1 MSDILSIGGSAV
13 SAYQKSLGTVSNNI
27 ANLNTVGY
35 SRQELDLSAGSPQ
48 AIANIYLGTG
58 VSVDGTRRLYSEFAE
73 GALRS
78 SYAALNTQEP
88 MVDYAN
94 RVIDIV
100 GSAKVGLTSALD
112 QFYASAQ
119 SLSGDPGSIDLR
131 GKFLRDADGIA
142 GGFREI
148 SGQLTSIESD
158 SKAQIQSEIGKL
170 NEYSKQLAV
179 VNAQLHGQKTSAAQA
194 PQLLDQRDQLLREM
208 SKLTAIRV
216 NTLENGEVDVSLGD
230 GGGKG
235 GIVQGTEARPITA
248 VFDVSSPGKVEIVID
263 PFGQPVS
270 VPGMTSGSIG
280 GLIIF
285 RQQALEPTLNQL
297 DGLASTFASAVNG
310 INKEGVDLQGRTG
323 GDLFAIEPMFKVDA
337 PVVPQGSPLANG
349 AVVKANIVDN
359 AGFAFHDLQLTY
371 DSGKMLWTAKDMVSG
386 VTAKG
391 ADSVVINGTRLDI
404 NGSGQD
410 AQTVIL
416 RAVQHPS
423 SGITLVQKDAT
434 RVAAAALFRVTPAPL
449 NASGV
454 TASITYQAPA
464 AQPAGP
470 TALNK
475 LLDNTANAAAGVRF
489 AVPSSPGY
497 LGLTTIPAGT
507 ADVAVYLDNIS
518 SAGQNLQILT
528 RDGRHLVGTGLA
540 AEQASS
546 LLQEKNGFV
555 AGATYSDSYL
565 NRSGDKGYEGLSV
578 FYGARALAQKV
589 PVYTNSADPS
599 DHSISSYQTLPA
611 RLESARIADARGA
624 PGSVMIAAGAISIN
638 GAVLGDLA
646 IPQPPSAVLQA
657 SDVAV
662 WMNAVSAK
670 SGVTVTASN
679 RIQIAAPNIRLAN
692 SGVSINGIDITP
704 PGGQTSF
711 VGVDGLADA
720 INARQAA
727 TGVTASVAA
736 DGSLTLYAASGAD
749 ISLTH
754 IASRNDVFEVPLGTY
769 HGSLSLSSASEVRVG
784 MGVGGTVADLSRLGL
799 RTGVYVD
806 GAAPEDLLVYATGA
820 GGASIAATYQAN
832 AFDAVEAA
840 RGQKLEIRFN
850 SATDYRITDLATNT
864 EIASRSYDPANGIDI
879 GSRNIR
885 LSGAPSAGDRFTIDG
900 NQDGV
905 GNNDNIVRIV
915 DLQKT
920 RVTADGKTIGGAYN
934 DLVGAISNVA
944 SQARVAQQALQAVNQ
959 QAEQSRDRVSGVNLD
974 EEAADL
980 VRFQQAYQAAAKT
993 MQIASQLFDYVAQI
1007 R

>member
-13 SAYQKSLGTVSNNI
+13 SAYQKALGTVSNNI

-35 SRQELDLSAGSPQ
+35 SRQELNLSAGAPQ

-78 SYAALNTQEP
+78 SYAALNTQGP

-100 GSAKVGLTSALD
+100 GSAKIGLTSALD

-131 GKFLRDADGIA
+131 GKLLRDADGVA

-148 SGQLTSIESD
+148 SGQLITIESD
-158 SKAQIQSEIGKL
+158 SKAEIQSEIGKL

-216 NTLENGEVDVSLGD
+216 VTQENGEVDVSLGD
-230 GGGKG
+230 AGGKG
-235 GIVQGTEARPITA
+235 SIVQGAESRPITA

-263 PFGQPVS
+263 PFGQPAS

-280 GLIIF
+280 GLISF

-297 DGLASTFASAVNG
+297 DSLASSFANAVNG
-310 INKEGVDLQGRTG
+310 INKEGVDLEGRTG
-323 GDLFAIEPMFKVDA
+323 GDLFLIEPMFKVEA
-337 PVVPQGSPLANG
+337 PVEPKGSPLANG
-349 AVVKANIVDN
+349 EVVKAAIVDN
-359 AGFAFHDLQLTY
+359 ANYAFHDLHLTF
-371 DSGKMLWTAKDMVSG
+371 DAAKMLWTARDMVTG
-386 VTAKG
+386 ATAKG
-391 ADSVVINGTRLDI
+391 ADSLVINGTRLDI
-404 NGSGQD
+404 HGAGAD

-449 NASGV
+449 NASGIK
-454 TASITYQAPA
+454 ASITYQTPVT
-464 AQPAGP
+464 QPAGP

-475 LLDNTANAAAGVRF
+475 LLDNSANATAGVRF
-489 AVPSSPGY
+489 VVPSSPGY

-507 ADVAVYLDNIS
+507 GDAAVYLDNIS
-518 SAGQNLQILT
+518 SADQNLQILT
-528 RDGRHLVGTGLA
+528 RDGRHLVGAGLTP
-540 AEQASS
+540 EQAAS

-555 AGATYSDSYL
+555 AGATYSDTYL
-565 NRSGDKGYEGLSV
+565 NRSGDKGYVGLSV
-578 FYGARALAQKV
+578 FYGARALAQKT
-589 PVYTNSADPS
+589 PVYTNSKDPS
-599 DHSISSYQTLPA
+599 DHSISGYQNLPA
-611 RLESARIADARGA
+611 LLQSARIADARGA
-624 PGSVMIAAGAISIN
+624 PGSVMIAAGAITIN
-638 GAVLGDLA
+638 GAVLGDLV

-657 SDVAV
+657 SDVAA
-662 WMNAVSAK
+662 WMNTVSAK
-670 SGVTVTASN
+670 SGVTVAASN
-679 RIQIAAPNIRLAN
+679 RIEIPASKLNLDN
-692 SGVSINGIDITP
+692 SGISINGVDIIP
-704 PGGQTSF
+704 PGGQSSF
-711 VGVDGLADA
+711 TAADGLADA
-720 INARQAA
+720 INARQAS

-736 DGSLTLYAASGAD
+736 DGSLALYSSSGAD
-749 ISLTH
+749 ISLNH
-754 IASRNDVFEVPLGTY
+754 IASRNDAFNITLGTY

-784 MGVGGTVADLSRLGL
+784 MGIGGTVADLSRLGL
-799 RTGVYVD
+799 RTGAYVD
-806 GAAPEDLLVYATGA
+806 GVAPEDLLVYATGA
-820 GGASIAATYQAN
+820 GGASIAATYQTN
-832 AFDAVEAA
+832 PFDPVEAA
-840 RGQKLEIRFN
+840 RSQKLEIQFTGL
-850 SATDYRITDLATNT
+850 TDYRIVDRATNT
-864 EIASRSYDPANGIDI
+864 EIARRNYDPANGIDI
-879 GSRNIR
+879 GGRNIR
-885 LSGAPSAGDRFTIDG
+885 LSGTPAAGDRFTIDG

-905 GNNDNIVRIV
+905 GSNENIVRIV

-934 DLVGAISNVA
+934 DLVGNISNVA
-944 SQARVAQQALQAVNQ
+944 SQAKVAQQALQAVNQ
-959 QAEQSRDRVSGVNLD
+959 QAEQSRDKVSGVNLD
-974 EEAADL
+974 QEAADL

>member
-13 SAYQKSLGTVSNNI
+13 TAYQKALGTVSNNI

-35 SRQELDLSAGSPQ
+35 SRQELDLSAGAPQ

-78 SYAALNTQEP
+78 SYAALNTQGP

-100 GSAKVGLTSALD
+100 GSAKIGLTSALD

-148 SGQLTSIESD
+148 SGQLTTIESD
-158 SKAQIQSEIGKL
+158 SKAEIQSEIGKL

-194 PQLLDQRDQLLREM
+194 PQLLDQRDQLLREI

-235 GIVQGTEARPITA
+235 GIVQGAEARPITA

-263 PFGQPVS
+263 PFGQPAS

-280 GLIIF
+280 GLISF

-349 AVVKANIVDN
+349 AVVKATIVDN

-391 ADSVVINGTRLDI
+391 ADSVVINGTRLEI
-404 NGSGQD
+404 NGGGQD

-423 SGITLVQKDAT
+423 GGITLVQKDAT

-470 TALNK
+470 TALTQ

-497 LGLTTIPAGT
+497 L
-507 ADVAVYLDNIS
+507 
-518 SAGQNLQILT
+518 
-528 RDGRHLVGTGLA
+528 
-540 AEQASS
+540 
-546 LLQEKNGFV
+546 
-555 AGATYSDSYL
+555 
-565 NRSGDKGYEGLSV
+565 
-578 FYGARALAQKV
+578 
-589 PVYTNSADPS
+589 
-599 DHSISSYQTLPA
+599 
-611 RLESARIADARGA
+611 
-624 PGSVMIAAGAISIN
+624 
-638 GAVLGDLA
+638 
-646 IPQPPSAVLQA
+646 
-657 SDVAV
+657 
-662 WMNAVSAK
+662 
-670 SGVTVTASN
+670 
-679 RIQIAAPNIRLAN
+679 
-692 SGVSINGIDITP
+692 
-704 PGGQTSF
+704 
-711 VGVDGLADA
+711 
-720 INARQAA
+720 
-727 TGVTASVAA
+727 
-736 DGSLTLYAASGAD
+736 
-749 ISLTH
+749 
-754 IASRNDVFEVPLGTY
+754 
-769 HGSLSLSSASEVRVG
+769 
-784 MGVGGTVADLSRLGL
+784 
-799 RTGVYVD
+799 
-806 GAAPEDLLVYATGA
+806 
-820 GGASIAATYQAN
+820 
-832 AFDAVEAA
+832 
-840 RGQKLEIRFN
+840 
-850 SATDYRITDLATNT
+850 
-864 EIASRSYDPANGIDI
+864 
-879 GSRNIR
+879 
-885 LSGAPSAGDRFTIDG
+885 
-900 NQDGV
+900 
-905 GNNDNIVRIV
+905 
-915 DLQKT
+915 
-920 RVTADGKTIGGAYN
+920 
-934 DLVGAISNVA
+934 
-944 SQARVAQQALQAVNQ
+944 
-959 QAEQSRDRVSGVNLD
+959 
-974 EEAADL
+974 
-980 VRFQQAYQAAAKT
+980 
-993 MQIASQLFDYVAQI
+993 
-1007 R
+1007 